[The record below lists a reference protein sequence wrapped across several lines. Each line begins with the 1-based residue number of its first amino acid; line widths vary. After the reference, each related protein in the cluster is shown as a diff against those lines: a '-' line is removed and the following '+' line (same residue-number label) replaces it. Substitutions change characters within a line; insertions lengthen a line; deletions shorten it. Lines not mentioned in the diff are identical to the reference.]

1 MIQIKRFIDRVATIE
16 SRQGRDVIIPLSDA
30 RILRD
35 ELAKLLIDHYEVTEG
50 KQNTSEVIQVELV
63 GGKF

>member
-35 ELAKLLIDHYEVTEG
+35 ELAKLLIDIHGTKKDPPEEA
-50 KQNTSEVIQVELV
+50 IQIQMT
-63 GGKF
+63 GGTFK

>member
-35 ELAKLLIDHYEVTEG
+35 ELAKLLIDMHGTKKNSPE
-50 KQNTSEVIQVELV
+50 EVIQIQMT
-63 GGKF
+63 GGTF

>member
-16 SRQGRDVIIPLSDA
+16 SRQGRDVIIPLPDA

-35 ELAKLLIDHYEVTEG
+35 ELAKLLIDMHGTKKDSPE
-50 KQNTSEVIQVELV
+50 EVIQIQMT
-63 GGKF
+63 GGTF

>member
-16 SRQGRDVIIPLSDA
+16 SRQGRDVIIPLADA

-35 ELAKLLIDHYEVTEG
+35 ELAKILVDMHDT
-50 KQNTSEVIQVELV
+50 KKDSPQEVIQIQMT
-63 GGKF
+63 GGTFK

>member
-35 ELAKLLIDHYEVTEG
+35 ELAKLLIDIHGTKKDSPEEA
-50 KQNTSEVIQVELV
+50 IQIQMT
-63 GGKF
+63 GGTFK

>member
-35 ELAKLLIDHYEVTEG
+35 ELAKLLIDMHGTKKDSPE
-50 KQNTSEVIQVELV
+50 EVIQIQMT
-63 GGKF
+63 GGTF

>member
-35 ELAKLLIDHYEVTEG
+35 ELAKLLIDMHGTKKDSPE
-50 KQNTSEVIQVELV
+50 EVIQIQMT
-63 GGKF
+63 GGTFK